1 MGQTRPSIISLK
13 TLREVKCLQ
22 VLLSA
27 GKRQRRHVLHT
38 AVCVGKLDL

>member
-1 MGQTRPSIISLK
+1 MGQTMPSIFSRQ
-13 TLREVKCLQ
+13 TLSEMNCLQ

-27 GKRQRRHVLHT
+27 GKRRHVLHT

>member
-1 MGQTRPSIISLK
+1 MGQTRPSIISLQ
-13 TLREVKCLQ
+13 TLSEVKCLQ

-27 GKRQRRHVLHT
+27 GKRRHVLHT